1 MLAADLKYNI
11 KIEVRT
17 EGKDD
22 FGAVTE
28 TWDTLGERRASVRH
42 FAGGKDFETDISD
55 TIHSFSVSF
64 MFRYISGLNYK
75 CRIKLDDEVYI
86 IKDIQ
91 LLRRREGYKILAE
104 RRANG

>member
-17 EGKDD
+17 ESKDT

-28 TWDTLGERRASVRH
+28 TWDTLGDRRASVKH
-42 FAGGKDFETDISD
+42 FSGGKDFETDISD
-55 TIHSFSVSF
+55 NVHSFSVSF
-64 MFRYISGLNYK
+64 VFRYISGFNYK
-75 CRIKLDDEVYI
+75 CRIKLDDEIYEI
-86 IKDIQ
+86 QDIQ
-91 LLRRREGYKILAE
+91 LLRRREGYKVLAQ